1 MTAAERRALVFFT
14 ACVAISLGLEAL
26 DLSGAVHSLVLRL
39 AAVFSFVIG
48 LIVLLIRGHE
58 KTRADA
64 EAARSASK
72 RK

>member
-1 MTAAERRALVFFT
+1 MTAAERRALVFFG

-26 DLSGAVHSLVLRL
+26 DLSGAVHSVVLRL
-39 AAVFSFVIG
+39 AAVFSFVVG

-64 EAARSASK
+64 EAASASK
-72 RK
+72 RE